1 MVVRKELIIEY
12 NKHKRRLVE
21 RRCEPGS
28 DEESATASMKAA
40 HTACVDAERAFAN
53 QWDEHANDYE
63 AYHRLRALRA
73 HLRVP
78 FQALG
83 RVPDELCP
91 EDLLSTLNNVKRYF
105 ES

>member
-1 MVVRKELIIEY
+1 MRAGFAAPGLVAG
-12 NKHKRRLVE
+12 RLLGWPALPVFS
-21 RRCEPGS
+21 RSC
-28 DEESATASMKAA
+28 
-40 HTACVDAERAFAN
+40 AERAFAN